1 MANRLNNIRN
11 FGQKIWLDNI
21 SRELLQ
27 SNSLIKLITEDGV
40 SGITSNPTIFHKA
53 ITSDKSYQKDIQKVK
68 KEFINSDDRFE
79 ELVISDIKTACDI
92 FYPIYRESNRD
103 DGYVSFE
110 VSPFLAYNYEKTV
123 EQAIKLWKRINKPN
137 LMIKVPATKEGIKA
151 LTEITKEGINVN
163 ITLIFSLDQ
172 VVNVWNAY
180 IKGLEM
186 RLKDGNSIEHVK
198 AVASFFLSR
207 IDNLID
213 NKLPENL
220 QGKTAINLAKVA
232 YLIYQE
238 TFSSAIF
245 NKLKSY
251 GAHPQYLL
259 WASTGTKN
267 PNYSDVMYVEELIG
281 METINT
287 IPNETLLAFKNH
299 GNASNSLTK
308 NIGTAPKILE
318 QIKNIINLEEVG
330 NKLQQDGLLM
340 FQDSYQKLL
349 NIVE

>member
-1 MANRLNNIRN
+1 MASRLNNIRN

-27 SNSLIKLITEDGV
+27 SNSLIKLINEDGI
-40 SGITSNPTIFHKA
+40 SGITSNPTIFYKA
-53 ITSDKSYQKDIQKVK
+53 ITSDKSYQKDLQKVK
-68 KEFINSDDRFE
+68 KEFINLDERFE

-92 FYPIYRESNRD
+92 FYPIYKESGKD

-110 VSPFLAYNYEKTV
+110 VSPFLAYNTEKTIQ
-123 EQAIKLWKRINKPN
+123 QAIKLWEQIKKPN

-163 ITLIFSLDQ
+163 ITLIFSIDQ

-180 IKGLEM
+180 IKGLEL
-186 RLKDGNSIEHVK
+186 RLKDGKPIDHVK

-207 IDNLID
+207 IDNVID
-213 NKLPENL
+213 DKLPEQL
-220 QGKTAINLAKVA
+220 KGKTAINLAKVA

-238 TFSSAIF
+238 TFSSPIF
-245 NKLKSY
+245 NKLKTY

-267 PNYSDVMYVEELIG
+267 PLYSDVLYVEELIG
-281 METINT
+281 IETINT
-287 IPNETLLAFKNH
+287 IPNETLLAFKDH
-299 GNASNSLTK
+299 GNASNNLTK
-308 NIGTAPKILE
+308 NIDIASKILE
-318 QIKNIINLEEVG
+318 QIKNIVNLEEIG
-330 NKLQQDGLLM
+330 NKLQQDGLIM
-340 FQDSYQKLL
+340 FEDSYKKLL
-349 NIVE
+349 SIVE